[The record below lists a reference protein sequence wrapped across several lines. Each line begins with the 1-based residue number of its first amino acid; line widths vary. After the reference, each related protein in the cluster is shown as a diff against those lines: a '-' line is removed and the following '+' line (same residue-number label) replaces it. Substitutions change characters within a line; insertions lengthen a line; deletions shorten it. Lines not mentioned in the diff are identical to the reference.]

1 MAPKARTVYRCTNC
15 GAPYPKLQGR
25 CTQCQT
31 WDSLVE
37 EAAAPAPAAGLSRGK
52 AGQVV
57 NFANV
62 SGGDVARIS
71 TGIGEFDRVVGGGV
85 SRGSLTLLSGEP
97 GIGKSTLVLQ
107 VADRIAQ
114 ATRQSVLYVSGEES
128 AGQIKDRITRLG
140 LTPEHFSY
148 LGAQDAAT
156 IAATIAELKPPLAIV
171 DSIQTVRA
179 DGSVADAGSVG
190 QIRAAA
196 ATFVDVG
203 KATGTAI
210 LLVGHITKTGAVAGP
225 KTLEHLVDTVIT
237 LEGDATQMYRLLR
250 TVKNRFGATSELGVF
265 EMVSGGLREV
275 SNPSA
280 MFLAGRGRA
289 MPGSVVTPVIIGTR
303 VFLAEIQCLVNWTR
317 FGYPQ
322 RKAVGYDYNRLQQI
336 DAVLSK
342 RLGIRLGKHDIH
354 VKVAGGLRITDPGAD
369 LAVALAVISAQRERA
384 LDAGLAA
391 CGEVGLGGEVRPV
404 PRQEQRI
411 SEALKLGF
419 TTLVVPK
426 AAGATDLP
434 PQCIPVASIAD
445 AVRELWGG

>member
-1 MAPKARTVYRCTNC
+1 MAPKIKTIYRCSNC
-15 GAPYPKLQGR
+15 KARYPKWQGR

-37 EAAAPAPAAGLSRGK
+37 EVAVPAAGVSRGK
-52 AGQVV
+52 PGLVV
-57 NFANV
+57 SFADV
-62 SGGDVARIS
+62 SGGDVDKIP
-71 TGIGEFDRVVGGGV
+71 TGIGEFDRVVGGGL
-85 SRGSLTLLSGEP
+85 SRGSLTLLGGEP

-107 VADRIAQ
+107 VADRVSQ
-114 ATRQSVLYVSGEES
+114 ATKQAVLYVSGEES

-140 LTPEHFSY
+140 LAPEHFSY

-156 IAATIAELKPPLAIV
+156 IAATIADLRPPLAIV

-179 DGSVADAGSVG
+179 EGLGGESGSVG
-190 QIRAAA
+190 QIRS
-196 ATFVDVG
+196 ATATLVDVG
-203 KATGTAI
+203 KATNTAI
-210 LLVGHITKTGAVAGP
+210 LIIGHITKAGAVAGP
-225 KTLEHLVDTVIT
+225 KTLEHLVDTVVY
-237 LEGDATQMYRLLR
+237 LEGDATQTYRLLR

-265 EMVSGGLREV
+265 EMISGGLREV

-280 MFLAGRGRA
+280 MFLAGRGKA
-289 MPGSVVTPVIIGTR
+289 MPGSIVTPVIIGTR
-303 VFLAEIQCLVNWTR
+303 VFLAEIQCLVSWSR

-322 RKAVGYDYNRLQQI
+322 RKAVGYDFNRLQQI

-342 RLGIRLGKHDIH
+342 RLNIRLGKQDIH

-384 LDAGLAA
+384 LDVGLAA

-404 PRQEQRI
+404 PRQEQRT
-411 SEALKLGF
+411 SEALKMGF
-419 TTLVVPK
+419 TTIIVPK
-426 AAGATDLP
+426 PTGSVQLP
-434 PQCIPVASIAD
+434 PQCTAVASIAD